1 MTHVEPDIQSILGE
15 RYSVVREIGRGGMAT
30 VFLATDHRH
39 GRQVAVKVLHGGITQ
54 GPDRERFSRE
64 IRIVAALTHPH
75 ILPLHDSGEVG
86 GSLYY
91 VMPYVEGETLRHRLV
106 RETRLP
112 VSDAVRLARQVAE
125 ALHYAH
131 SRGVVH
137 RDIKPENI
145 LLTGNDALV
154 ADFGIARAVSSAAS
168 LDTRLTQAG
177 LTVGTALYMSPEQ
190 ASGLTELDGRSDVYS
205 LACLLFELLIGEPV
219 FPGRSFVE
227 VLSAHASSPVR
238 SLSALRK
245 DVPEGL
251 NDVVHHALEKNP
263 ANRFQSADEFAAAL
277 APFEVASGEYAHT
290 ASRLTSWRT
299 GVRPVARK
307 NRHARALWI
316 GAALL
321 VTLGLL
327 GVFWRSQE
335 VTALD
340 ARAIVVMPFRVNG
353 ADASL
358 SYLREGMLDL
368 LAAKMSGEGFPASI
382 DPRAVMSAFRR
393 AAGDEERDLQPEA
406 AREMARGLGA
416 GRLLLGSVVGTP
428 SRLVLS
434 ASLESTDGVL
444 TSSRVSVV
452 GPADS
457 LPHLVD
463 QLAAQ
468 LLALGAG
475 EGVQRLEAVTS
486 TSFVALRAYL
496 AGRASYREARYQ
508 ESVEHFKSALAADS
522 SFALAALGLRLAAG
536 WIGSPD
542 IAYAGH
548 RAWELQSR
556 LPTRDRALLAGL
568 VGPRYPGYS
577 SELEVL
583 DAWERAVGV
592 APDLPEAWYEYGDQL
607 YHAGAMMGMRDAQER
622 AATAFNRSLAL
633 DSAFAPALFH
643 MVEIAARN
651 GNRAQLERM
660 NALYTA
666 TNLSDETL
674 DFLRWRMASALGD
687 SASLRALRA
696 RMQRMNPESLRRIVV
711 AAQLDGVAGDDA
723 DTAAV
728 GWLAAHRAPELRW
741 FALLRV
747 HDLLL
752 NRGDAAGALA
762 LTDSMRRL
770 RNGSHA
776 WQRLQVEDAL
786 YGGGDS
792 AAGVRSVTALMPFAD
807 AELAKDAEDRAEQY
821 ADMCTVWQWRLQ
833 RVVAPP
839 RGVAGSTS
847 ASNVEARAAIA
858 ALRASTSSADG
869 VETAAQNAW
878 CALAL
883 EAMIDPARLAQLDS
897 VLQTGPRPMETSRSR
912 LFRTFMMGNLLAARL
927 HERALEPAS
936 ALAAVRRRPLHGAGT
951 VYLRSALQLEER
963 LATQLGDQAGAA
975 AARRHR
981 LAIENRTFAP

>member
-1 MTHVEPDIQSILGE
+1 MTHVEPDLQTILGD

-39 GRQVAVKVLHGGITQ
+39 GRPVAVKVLHGGITQ
-54 GPDRERFSRE
+54 GPERERFLRE

-91 VMPYVEGETLRHRLV
+91 VMPFVEGETLRHRLV

-112 VSDAVRLARQVAE
+112 VGEAVRLARQVAE

-145 LLTGNDALV
+145 LLAGNDALV
-154 ADFGIARAVSSAAS
+154 ADFGIARAVSSASS
-168 LDTRLTQAG
+168 LDTRITQVG
-177 LTVGTALYMSPEQ
+177 LTVGTVQYMSPEQ
-190 ASGLTELDGRSDVYS
+190 AGGLTELDGRSDVYS
-205 LACLLFELLIGEPV
+205 LACLLFELLVGEPV

-238 SLSALRK
+238 SLAALRQGI
-245 DVPEGL
+245 PEAL
-251 NDVVHHALEKNP
+251 DDVVHHALEKNP
-263 ANRFQSADEFAAAL
+263 ANRFQSAGEFAAAL
-277 APFEVASGEYAHT
+277 APFEVASGEYT
-290 ASRLTSWRT
+290 TSTSSRLTAWRT
-299 GVRPVARK
+299 GAQPVGTRSTRVRR
-307 NRHARALWI
+307 LWI

-321 VTLGLL
+321 ATVGVLGL
-327 GVFWRSQE
+327 VWRSQKA
-335 VTALD
+335 TALD
-340 ARAIVVMPFRVNG
+340 ARAIVVLPFRVNG

-393 AAGDEERDLQPEA
+393 VAGDETQDLQPEA
-406 AREMARGLGA
+406 ARDMARGLGA

-548 RAWELQSR
+548 RAWELQTR
-556 LPTRDRALLAGL
+556 LPARDRALLAGL

-583 DAWERAVGV
+583 SAWERAVGV

-651 GNRAQLERM
+651 GNREQLERM
-660 NALYTA
+660 SALYTA
-666 TNLSDETL
+666 TNLSAETL

-687 SASLRALRA
+687 SASLRTLRA
-696 RMQRMNPESLRRIVV
+696 RMQRMSPESLRRIVV
-711 AAQLDGVAGDDA
+711 AAQLDGVSGSDA
-723 DTAAV
+723 DSAAA

-770 RNGSHA
+770 RNGSRA

-786 YGGGDS
+786 YGRGDS
-792 AAGVRSVTALMPFAD
+792 AAGVRSANALMAFSD
-807 AELAKDAEDRAEQY
+807 ASLAKDGEERAEQY

-833 RVVAPP
+833 HANAASDAAVNA
-839 RGVAGSTS
+839 GV
-847 ASNVEARAAIA
+847 RRAIA
-858 ALRASTSSADG
+858 LLRAGTSEEDG
-869 VETAAQNAW
+869 VETAAQNSW

-883 EAMIDPARLAQLDS
+883 EAIIDPMQLAQLDS

-951 VYLRSALQLEER
+951 VYLRSALQSEER
-963 LATQLGDQAGAA
+963 LATQLGDQVGAA
-975 AARRHR
+975 AARRQR
-981 LAIENRTFAP
+981 LAIERGTSLP